1 MLSTC
6 YVSIDSAKCSKIRT
20 VHVSTS
26 NELSVK
32 KSGKFFICHVCV
44 FSDLINPEVA
54 RYVSVCAMCNEV

>member
-20 VHVSTS
+20 VHVQVTS

-32 KSGKFFICHVCV
+32 KSGKFFICMSRCV
-44 FSDLINPEVA
+44 MFYWSN
-54 RYVSVCAMCNEV
+54 

>member
-20 VHVSTS
+20 VHVMYDVCMFSTS

-44 FSDLINPEVA
+44 HLV
-54 RYVSVCAMCNEV
+54 